1 MEWKAEHGPAYT
13 LLKVWLEPGEAVVAE
28 PGAMVLY
35 RGDVE
40 IRTSSGGVLQGLL
53 RAVAASE
60 HFFLNTYVAR
70 SRAELWFAPEMP
82 GDISYIPLKGG
93 SWVVQDT
100 SYLAHHGDVSVSI
113 AWRGLKGLLAEGE
126 LIWLKV
132 SGHGGVWVSSYGA
145 LDKVELGPG
154 ERAVIDNF
162 HFVAMPASVRWRVRK
177 FGGWKSFFFG
187 GEGLVFE
194 VEGPATVLL
203 QTRVLPPL
211 ARELRK
217 YLKK

>member
-1 MEWKAEHGPAYT
+1 MEWRTEQGPAYA
-13 LLKVWLEPGEAVVAE
+13 LLKVWLEPGESVVAE

-35 RGDVE
+35 KGDVE

-53 RAVAASE
+53 RAVAGGE
-60 HFFLNTYVAR
+60 YFFLNTYVAR
-70 SRAELWFAPEMP
+70 SRAELWFAPGVP
-82 GDISYIPLKGG
+82 GDISYIPLEGD
-93 SWVVQDT
+93 SWVIQDT
-100 SYLAHHGDVSVSI
+100 SYLAHHGDVRVSV
-113 AWRGLKGLLAEGE
+113 AWRGLRGVLAEGE
-126 LIWLKV
+126 LVWLRA
-132 SGHGGVWVSSYGA
+132 SGRGGVWVNSYGG
-145 LDKVELGPG
+145 LEKVELEPG
-154 ERAVIDNF
+154 ERAVVDNF

-177 FGGWKSFFFG
+177 FGGWKSFLLG